1 MNCFVFYVVVDGVL
15 CGGQSLAWAPG
26 LFAICTV
33 RGQVGAS
40 GLGVGLGGRHRVSPM
55 SARAASPPS
64 PPCFAHTCGAELFH
78 QPPTPAPSHGRP
90 RV

>member
-33 RGQVGAS
+33 
-40 GLGVGLGGRHRVSPM
+40 LGLGGETPRRVSNI
-55 SARAASPPS
+55 ALCFACVRRAALSCFINPNARSWPPD
-64 PPCFAHTCGAELFH
+64 C
-78 QPPTPAPSHGRP
+78 
-90 RV
+90 